1 MTEMQKWRFR
11 QHWNKWNV
19 AYITVAF
26 LVLSMV
32 LIGLEAEGII

>member
-1 MTEMQKWRFR
+1 MTEVQ
-11 QHWNKWNV
+11 KWNV

-26 LVLSMV
+26 LVLSIV

>member
-1 MTEMQKWRFR
+1 MTEMQKWKFR

-19 AYITVAF
+19 AYVTVAF

>member
-19 AYITVAF
+19 AYVTVFF
-26 LVLSMV
+26 LASVV
-32 LIGLEAEGII
+32 VVIGLEAKGII

>member
-1 MTEMQKWRFR
+1 MTEMQKWKFR
-11 QHWNKWNV
+11 QHWKKWNV
-19 AYITVAF
+19 AYVTVAF